1 MPVISNVQL
10 FRLFNELI
18 FVLLGGLVIW
28 VGATGRFLFN
38 PRQPTWLVLS
48 GLVMFL
54 GIAALVMRR
63 ADAGAHPAAAII
75 RGVSLILVAAIMV
88 SMAWASFRMIT
99 QLMVIA
105 GSVLALR
112 GVIGGALMMSASAR

>member
-1 MPVISNVQL
+1 MISNVQL

-28 VGATGRFLFN
+28 VGGTGRFLFN

-54 GIAALVMRR
+54 GIAALVMRSG
-63 ADAGAHPAAAII
+63 AGAHPAVAIV
-75 RGVSLILVAAIMV
+75 RGASLILVAAIMV
-88 SMAWASFRMIT
+88 SMAWASFRMVT
-99 QLMVIA
+99 LLMMLA
-105 GSVLALR
+105 GAVLALR
-112 GVIGGALMMSASAR
+112 GLIGGALTMSASPR

>member
-1 MPVISNVQL
+1 MISNLQL

-38 PRQPTWLVLS
+38 PRQTTWLVLS

-54 GIAALVMRR
+54 GIAALVMRQPVAR
-63 ADAGAHPAAAII
+63 AHPAAAVV
-75 RGVSLILVAAIMV
+75 RGVSLILVAAMMV
-88 SMAWASFRMIT
+88 TMAWASFRVVT
-99 QLMVIA
+99 LLLMAA
-105 GSVLALR
+105 GAVLALR
-112 GVIGGALMMSASAR
+112 GLIGGVLLISSPAR

>member
-1 MPVISNVQL
+1 MISNLQL

-38 PRQPTWLVLS
+38 PRQTTWLVLS

-54 GIAALVMRR
+54 GIAALVMRQPV
-63 ADAGAHPAAAII
+63 AGAHPAAAVV
-75 RGVSLILVAAIMV
+75 RGVSLILVAAMMV
-88 SMAWASFRMIT
+88 TMAWASFRMVT
-99 QLMVIA
+99 LLLMAA
-105 GSVLALR
+105 GVVLALR
-112 GVIGGALMMSASAR
+112 GVIGGVLMMSSAAR

>member
-1 MPVISNVQL
+1 MISNVQL

-63 ADAGAHPAAAII
+63 AGAGVHPAVAIV

-99 QLMVIA
+99 LLMMLA
-105 GSVLALR
+105 GAVLALR
-112 GVIGGALMMSASAR
+112 GVVGGVLVMSVSPR